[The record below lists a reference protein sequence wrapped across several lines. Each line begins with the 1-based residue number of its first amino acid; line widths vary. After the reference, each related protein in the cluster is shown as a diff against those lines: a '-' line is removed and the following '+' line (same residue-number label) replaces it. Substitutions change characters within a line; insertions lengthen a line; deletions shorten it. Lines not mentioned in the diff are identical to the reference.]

1 MSLLEPERI
10 GPVDAEERA
19 RVPVVQ
25 ALLRDVSQLRAHDDR
40 LRHAAY
46 HSDAEL
52 LVGVDAEHA
61 LPDFL
66 ALFRIRS
73 RAPLV
78 VELKQLNDL
87 GDVGL
92 EADRAASLEILT
104 ELRPLQLLLGGRRKH
119 VRT

>member
-25 ALLRDVSQLRAHDDR
+25 ALLRDVSQLRAQDDR
-40 LRHAAY
+40 LGHAAN
-46 HSDAEL
+46 HTDAEL

-78 VELKQLNDL
+78 VELQQLDGL
-87 GDVGL
+87 RDIGL
-92 EADRAASLEILT
+92 EADRASGLEVL
-104 ELRPLQLLLGGRRKH
+104 
-119 VRT
+119 